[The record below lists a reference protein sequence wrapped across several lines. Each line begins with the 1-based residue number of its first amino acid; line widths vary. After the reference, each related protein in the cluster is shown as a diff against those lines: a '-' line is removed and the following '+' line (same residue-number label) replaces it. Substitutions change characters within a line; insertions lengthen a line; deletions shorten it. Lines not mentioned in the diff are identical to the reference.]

1 MSDHDEVTIRVL
13 EKPGTQVPIV
23 VYVSTKKEF
32 YVVYHA
38 GEVAFVYSGSG
49 LSEKWENEYRDF
61 LASGGRDTFLFRF
74 SIEDMGMKSSTFHLA
89 EAISKICGPRDK
101 FLQGIARLI
110 ANGIF

>member
-1 MSDHDEVTIRVL
+1 MSNHEEVTIRVL
-13 EKPGTQVPIV
+13 EKPETQIPIV

-32 YVVYHA
+32 YVIYRA
-38 GEVAFVYSGSG
+38 GGSAFVYSGSG

-61 LASGGRDTFLFRF
+61 IASGGRDTFLFRF
-74 SIEDMGMKSSTFHLA
+74 CLEDMGLKTSTFHLA

-101 FLQGIARLI
+101 FLQGIARLF